1 MSNTDNDVRNK
12 VVAWARANARIR
24 RVWILGREQ
33 DGPDGNVNIAIELE
47 PVADSEETAAL
58 WMAHSDK
65 WQSELQEK
73 SGSAVSLEWLDQ
85 DGSTPGV
92 RKAVAAGADLIYVRA
107 G

>member
-1 MSNTDNDVRNK
+1 MSKTDNDVRNK
-12 VVAWARANARIR
+12 VVAWAKRNARIR
-24 RVWILGREQ
+24 RVWMLGGGTDRH
-33 DGPDGNVNIAIELE
+33 DVKVNIAVEIE

-65 WQSELQEK
+65 WQRELQET
-73 SGSAVSLEWLDQ
+73 SGCGVSLEWLDP

-92 RKAVAAGADLIYVRA
+92 REAVAAGAELIYELA